1 LAHLTDLSLQYPE
14 LSEVIAIPTIVNKG
28 EAVRAGFNYSF
39 ESEATEVLL
48 CDVKVFRVNDEAKR
62 IFSNQFI
69 SSSSFDIEVIGR
81 LLQLLVLHSQ

>member
-1 LAHLTDLSLQYPE
+1 
-14 LSEVIAIPTIVNKG
+14 VIAIPTNVDKG

-39 ESEATEVLL
+39 ESDATEVLL

-62 IFSNQFI
+62 TFSSQSM
-69 SSSSFDIEVIGR
+69 SSSAFDIEVIGR